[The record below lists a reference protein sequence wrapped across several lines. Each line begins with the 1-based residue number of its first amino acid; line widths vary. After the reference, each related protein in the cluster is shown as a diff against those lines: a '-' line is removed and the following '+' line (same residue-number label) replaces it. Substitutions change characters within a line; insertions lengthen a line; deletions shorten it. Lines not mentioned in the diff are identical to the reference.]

1 MKEVKTVEDTIG
13 HCAPRHG
20 KVTVWRSRNCGGVL
34 EHKEVLDIVEIDDM
48 KLLSC
53 GDSGFRSTDT
63 CHFIS

>member
-13 HCAPRHG
+13 HCAPRCG
-20 KVTVWRSRNCGGVL
+20 KRIVCRSRNCMGFLEQKKVL
-34 EHKEVLDIVEIDDM
+34 GIVEIDDS

-63 CHFIS
+63 CHFPS